1 MRRLLSAALG
11 AAALSYV
18 SPAIAA
24 DAPHFFYINKDG
36 NNSWFVEEVAGA
48 KAEAEKLGA
57 QFTSQNVDFDSNR
70 TTVAVDTAIAAN
82 AKGIVIVVPEQKIGP
97 AVLKKARD
105 AGIPMVAVDDT
116 IKDETGRDAPFVGFS
131 SVAIGKQ
138 VGEVI
143 ADMHKKLGWDKPGPE
158 TAIIAAEAQTVSVCM
173 DRTDNAIGVL
183 KDRLGMTEKQVIHLG
198 VPDSQ
203 DNAMTT
209 ASQALVAYPNVKK
222 WLIVACNDNGVL
234 GVVRALEQAG
244 YPANDMIGVG
254 INGQIACEE
263 FKKPQATGF
272 KGSIFVDSRVHGAT
286 AIRELYANV
295 TKGEPIPART
305 IIEGHLI
312 TRDDNAIACNR

>member
-1 MRRLLSAALG
+1 
-11 AAALSYV
+11 
-18 SPAIAA
+18 
-24 DAPHFFYINKDG
+24 
-36 NNSWFVEEVAGA
+36 
-48 KAEAEKLGA
+48 
-57 QFTSQNVDFDSNR
+57 
-70 TTVAVDTAIAAN
+70 
-82 AKGIVIVVPEQKIGP
+82 
-97 AVLKKARD
+97 
-105 AGIPMVAVDDT
+105 MVAVDDT

-173 DRTDNAIGVL
+173 DRTDNAIAVL

-234 GVVRALEQAG
+234 GVVRAL
-244 YPANDMIGVG
+244 DR
-254 INGQIACEE
+254 
-263 FKKPQATGF
+263 QATLP
-272 KGSIFVDSRVHGAT
+272 T
-286 AIRELYANV
+286 
-295 TKGEPIPART
+295 T
-305 IIEGHLI
+305 
-312 TRDDNAIACNR
+312 